1 MKKIAILLIFL
12 PFLFSNCV
20 PQKRKAP
27 EVVKGVLD
35 LRSVGVDSVA
45 PPNKNA
51 LPWDFEKDGIVELN
65 GEWEFYWKE
74 FRDFELCKEGQVCV
88 PDKEPAYINVPSA
101 WNNYKID
108 DKPLGGFGFA
118 TYRLRI
124 LLPSHD
130 KKMQSVL
137 KENLSLRL
145 SWEYTAYKLFVNGEL
160 LSEVGK
166 IGEREEESI
175 PKFYPQVLDIPSND
189 LNSLDIVIHI
199 SNFHHRGGGGLWDPL
214 YIGERTSIHSE
225 REKSLGMD
233 FFLAGS
239 FLIMGFYHQGLFLLR
254 RKDRSTLYFGIYCI
268 LLSLHSLLTGECF
281 FYQLFPALPF
291 QWGIKLDYLSFYVG
305 TPVFIIF
312 LKNAFSE
319 DVHERVVKSILFPSF
334 FLSLVVLFFPSQIFT
349 RTIVWMHIL
358 ILISC
363 LYTIYLMFLCSFRK
377 RAGAKS
383 FLIGIL
389 VFTLFIIDDILYVN
403 GIIQFGGQYSSIGFF
418 WLIFSQSFVLSIRF
432 SSAFVKIEDLSENLE
447 NQNRV
452 LQEQSTQLEYQ
463 NTLLKK
469 LTSEIFETNSAYEK
483 FFPSQ
488 FIQLLEKDHI
498 TKLTLGDQTGREMS
512 VLFSDI
518 RSFTTLSESMTPK
531 ENFDFINGYL
541 SRIGP
546 FIRKYNGFIDKY
558 MGDNIM
564 ALFDKNP
571 NHAVDAGIEM
581 LEELYRYNQ
590 VRMSKGRIPI
600 SIGIG
605 IHTGNLT
612 LGIIGEAGR
621 MEGTVIADAVNLASR
636 LEGLTKMYGAS
647 LLISE
652 DMLNKMSNLE
662 KYQFRKVDTVKV
674 KGKNTAVGVI
684 EIING
689 NSEKITNLKL
699 STKNN
704 FEEGVRRYL
713 ERNFSEAVKCFG
725 QVLEK
730 DPLDKAA
737 KIHYERS
744 LYYAKHGVPP
754 DWEGVSALE
763 TK

>member
-1 MKKIAILLIFL
+1 
-12 PFLFSNCV
+12 
-20 PQKRKAP
+20 
-27 EVVKGVLD
+27 
-35 LRSVGVDSVA
+35 
-45 PPNKNA
+45 
-51 LPWDFEKDGIVELN
+51 
-65 GEWEFYWKE
+65 
-74 FRDFELCKEGQVCV
+74 
-88 PDKEPAYINVPSA
+88 
-101 WNNYKID
+101 
-108 DKPLGGFGFA
+108 
-118 TYRLRI
+118 
-124 LLPSHD
+124 
-130 KKMQSVL
+130 
-137 KENLSLRL
+137 
-145 SWEYTAYKLFVNGEL
+145 EL
-160 LSEVGK
+160 LSEVGR
-166 IGEREEESI
+166 IGKNEEESI
-175 PKFYPQVLDIPSND
+175 PRFYPQALDIPSID
-189 LNSLDIVIHI
+189 FNSLDLVIHI
-199 SNFHHRGGGGLWDPL
+199 SNFHHSSGGGLWDTL
-214 YIGERTSIHSE
+214 SIGEKNSVHSM
-225 REKSLGMD
+225 REKSLSMD

-239 FLIMGFYHQGLFLLR
+239 FLIMGCYHLGLYWLR
-254 RKDRSTLYFGIYCI
+254 KKDRSTFYFGLYCL
-268 LLSLHSLLTGECF
+268 LLSLHSLLSGECF
-281 FYQLFPALPF
+281 LYQLLPSLSF
-291 QWGIKLDYLSFYVG
+291 QSGVKLNYLSFYVG

-312 LKNAFSE
+312 LKHAFSE
-319 DVHERVVKSILFPSF
+319 DVNDLVIKFIVYPSF
-334 FLSLVVLFFPSQIFT
+334 LLSLIVLFFPSQIFT
-349 RTIVWMHIL
+349 ATLVAMHVI

-363 LYTIYLMFLCSFRK
+363 LYTIYLMFLCSYRN
-377 RAGAKS
+377 RVGAKS

-389 VFTLFIIDDILYVN
+389 VFTLFVIDDILFVN
-403 GIIQFGGQYSSIGFF
+403 GVIDFGGQYGAIGFF
-418 WLIFSQSFVLSIRF
+418 WLIFFQSFVLSIRF
-432 SSAFVKIEDLSENLE
+432 SSAFVRIEDLSENLE
-447 NQNRV
+447 NQNRI
-452 LQEQSTQLEYQ
+452 LQEQSTKLENQ

-469 LTSEIFETNSAYEK
+469 LTSEIFETNAAYEK

-498 TKLTLGDQTGREMS
+498 TKLTLGDQMGREMS

-518 RSFTTLSESMTPK
+518 RSFTTLSESMSPK

-652 DMLNKMSNLE
+652 DMLNKMSNIE

-674 KGKNTAVGVI
+674 KGKNTAIAVI
-684 EIING
+684 EIISG
-689 NSEKITNLKL
+689 NSERITNLKL
-699 STKNN
+699 NTKKN
-704 FEEGVRRYL
+704 FEEGVKRYL
-713 ERNFSEAVKCFG
+713 ERDFSEAVKRFA

-737 KIHYERS
+737 KIHFERS
-744 LYYAKHGVPP
+744 LYYDKHRVPP
-754 DWEGVSALE
+754 NWEGVEAME